1 MSQRI
6 QKPPKVDPEYL
17 QNGSGGSLGGWT
29 PFWHESGTLLGL
41 HLAAQMTPRDAKV
54 ILNGAKWRQKDV
66 KFLLKIDVK
75 ITIHFHTPFY
85 TKT

>member
-1 MSQRI
+1 MSQKV
-6 QKPPKVDPEYL
+6 QKPPKVDPKYI
-17 QNGSGGSLGGWT
+17 QNGVRGGSEAPWGAG
-29 PFWHESGTLLGL
+29 PHFN
-41 HLAAQMTPRDAKV
+41 
-54 ILNGAKWRQKDV
+54 LNGAKWRQKDV